1 MRRFGLQLSL
11 TTSVLAL
18 MAGSAFAADTPAAA
32 TATGPSATVGEVIV
46 TARRRSESVEKVPV
60 AVAVVQGADAQAKNL
75 NNIQDIA
82 SEVPSVDFRTSA
94 SNKDR
99 TIFVR
104 GIGTISTS
112 PGVEPS
118 VSTVIDGVVYARA
131 GQATLDFSDV
141 DHIEVLEGPQG
152 TLFGKNA
159 TAGVINIVT
168 RDPTTTLAG
177 YADAGYY
184 SIGEYRLDGGV
195 SGPITDKV
203 RALLSVFDGGF
214 QGNVFDKFDNKWV
227 NGYRHWGARTKII
240 ADLTDNLTFTLGA
253 DYTNEHDTTPN
264 GVFVSASQIAYP
276 SGAMTTNAALAA
288 AVAAAGITPGAD
300 NRTVNSNVTSNVTD
314 VNSGVSGTFDWKL
327 PQGFQLTSISAYRFW
342 NNDQFQ
348 DFDGLNAPATGI
360 VQAADTG
367 HLRFHQISQE
377 LRLASPKGHFVDYQ
391 VGLYFIDEVDHET
404 YERDDLQILA
414 AGPFAS
420 SGVAAY
426 GSHDL
431 NYAVFGEANVNFT
444 SKFRMI
450 LGARGIADSLSYY
463 HNRVDTPT
471 SAPGSPGIAA
481 NFGSNG
487 SVTKYGWAGRVGL
500 QYDITSETNVY
511 ATISRGYMGPA
522 YNVFFNMAAA
532 NTPPLSP
539 ETSTSYEAGLK
550 SRFFNDHVQANVAAY
565 ITNFFNYQ
573 ANSVQSVNGALVTN
587 LVNAGQVTSR
597 GGEISLIAK
606 PWQGITLTSNVGYDD
621 AYVVNFPCPVGAAAS
636 CHING
641 QPMPFAPRWKSN
653 LQVDYEEPMTS
664 QLDLDLNTDWN
675 WQSKTQ
681 YQLTET
687 ADTIQPAYGI
697 WNASFGLINHTG
709 GWSARFLIKNI
720 ANQHYSSF
728 LAHGNIA
735 GLGRFVPEDDTRYFG
750 VNMHKDF

>member
-11 TTSVLAL
+11 TTSVFAL
-18 MAGSAFAADTPAAA
+18 LAGSAFAADTPAATA
-32 TATGPSATVGEVIV
+32 ATGPSATVGEVIV
-46 TARRRSESVEKVPV
+46 TARRRSESLEKVPV

-75 NNIQDIA
+75 NNIQDISA
-82 SEVPSVDFRTSA
+82 EVPSVDFRTSA

-118 VSTVIDGVVYARA
+118 VSTVIDGVVYARS

-168 RDPTTTLAG
+168 RNPTSTFSG

-227 NGYRHWGARTKII
+227 NGYRHWGLRTKII
-240 ADLTDNLTFTLGA
+240 ADLTDKLTFTLGA

-276 SGAMTTNAALAA
+276 SGAMSTNAALAA
-288 AVAAAGITPGAD
+288 AIAAAGLTPGAD
-300 NRTVNSNVTSNVTD
+300 NRTVNTNLTSNVTD
-314 VNSGVSGTFDWKL
+314 VNSGVSGTFDWQL

-348 DFDGLNAPATGI
+348 DFDGLNAPALGV
-360 VQAADTG
+360 VQAGDTG
-367 HLRFHQISQE
+367 HLRFHQISEE
-377 LRLASPKGHFVDYQ
+377 LRLASPKGHLIDYQ
-391 VGLYFIDEVDHET
+391 VGLYFIDEIDHET
-404 YERDDLQILA
+404 YERDDQQILA
-414 AGPFAS
+414 SGPFAS
-420 SGVAAY
+420 SGLASY
-426 GSHDL
+426 GTNDR
-431 NYAVFGEANVNFT
+431 NYAIFGEGNVNFT

-450 LGARGIADSLSYY
+450 LGVRGIADNLSYY
-463 HNRVDTPT
+463 HSRVDTPT
-471 SAPGSPGIAA
+471 SNPGSPGIAA
-481 NFGSNG
+481 NYASNG
-487 SVTKYGWAGRVGL
+487 SVTKYGWAGRAGL
-500 QYDITSETNVY
+500 QYDLTPETNIY

-522 YNVFFNMAAA
+522 YNVFFNMGAA
-532 NTPPLSP
+532 NTPPLNP

-550 SRFFNDHVQANVAAY
+550 SRLFNDHLQANVAAY

-597 GGEISLIAK
+597 GAEVSLIAK

-636 CHING
+636 CNING

-687 ADTIQPAYGI
+687 ADTVQPAYGI
-697 WNASFGLINHTG
+697 WNASFGLIDHTG
-709 GWSARFLIKNI
+709 GWSVRFLIKNI

-728 LAHGNIA
+728 LAHGNIG